1 MKNQHTRK
9 ITLHHIESVTES
21 RQPPRAPTHIQVNSK
36 TGSHRTTEVQSSVR
50 SHPGLAGLSELD
62 IILERFQRCLI
73 DRIDTA
79 DSEILDIS
87 LRHIFENADILY
99 SALLP
104 EMTQCTLHMITS
116 NTTASTGYDPAPQ
129 YWTKSVLQD
138 IKAVLERLEALSQLL
153 ITTVLT
159 TLEALDRSC
168 SIDGTAQIKKHLQH
182 EGEDEEYTETF
193 TAIDRTQNPD
203 NTYYQW
209 MQALKLLT
217 DRLHGWQEQHQTYPV
232 FTTLLTTQ
240 HNIHPALAHID
251 TTMNQARESIV
262 TLFSTILPE
271 FHTVT
276 CGDDETLAALLLNIM
291 QYTDLLLTYIDT
303 LLEAVRILLIQQDNP
318 DALLQ

>member
-9 ITLHHIESVTES
+9 IALQHIESIAES
-21 RQPPRAPTHIQVNSK
+21 RQPSRTPTRPHVTSK
-36 TGSHRTTEVQSSVR
+36 TGSHRISRVQSNSR
-50 SHPGLAGLSELD
+50 SQPGQASSSELD
-62 IILERFQRCLI
+62 IILDRFQQCLI

-104 EMTQCTLHMITS
+104 EMIQCTLHMIAS
-116 NTTASTGYDPAPQ
+116 NTTASAGYDPAPQ
-129 YWTKSVLQD
+129 YWIKSVLQD
-138 IKAVLERLEALSQLL
+138 IEAVLERLEALSQLL
-153 ITTVLT
+153 ITTALT

-168 SIDGTAQIKKHLQH
+168 SIYGTAHIKKRLQH
-182 EGEDEEYTETF
+182 EDEDEECAEIF
-193 TAIDRTQNPD
+193 TTVERLHSAD

-209 MQALKLLT
+209 MQALKLLA

-240 HNIHPALAHID
+240 NNIHPALTHID
-251 TTMNQARESIV
+251 TTMNLARESIV
-262 TLFSTILPE
+262 TIFSAILPE

-276 CGDDETLAALLLNIM
+276 CGDDETIAALLLNIM
-291 QYTDLLLTYIDT
+291 QYTDLLLSYIDT
-303 LLEAVRILLIQQDNP
+303 LLEAVRVLIQQDNM